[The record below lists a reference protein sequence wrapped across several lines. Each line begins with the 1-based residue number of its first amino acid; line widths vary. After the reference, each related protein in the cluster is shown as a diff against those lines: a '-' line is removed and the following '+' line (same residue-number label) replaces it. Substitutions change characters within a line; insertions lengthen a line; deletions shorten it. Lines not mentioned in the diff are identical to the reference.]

1 MGTKTGELQKKLDAF
16 YASMKAQALLV
27 ALDWA
32 GGSAK
37 ALSEAA
43 GMKGNTANVWVR
55 RKKIPPRAALILERV
70 EGFPLTANEMCP
82 DVEWSRFK
90 RRWCPHCAKRIY
102 PPFYRAGC
110 LSASIR
116 GGNGFRRAST

>member
-1 MGTKTGELQKKLDAF
+1 MKTKTGELQKKIDAF
-16 YASMKAQALLV
+16 YASVKAQALLV

-32 GGSAK
+32 GNAS
-37 ALSEAA
+37 ALSAAA
-43 GMKGNTANVWVR
+43 GMERNTANVWTR
-55 RKKIPPRAALILERV
+55 RQKIPPRAALILERL
-70 EGFPLTANEMCP
+70 EGFPLTAGEMCP

-116 GGNGFRRAST
+116 GGKAPVESHL

>member
-1 MGTKTGELQKKLDAF
+1 MKAKTGELQNKIDAF
-16 YASMKAQALLV
+16 YVSVKAQALLA

-32 GGSAK
+32 GSAR

-43 GMKGNTANVWVR
+43 GMDKNTANVWVR

-90 RRWCPHCAKRIY
+90 RRECPHCLKRIY

-110 LSASIR
+110 LSPFTAGRTAPRKVSL
-116 GGNGFRRAST
+116 